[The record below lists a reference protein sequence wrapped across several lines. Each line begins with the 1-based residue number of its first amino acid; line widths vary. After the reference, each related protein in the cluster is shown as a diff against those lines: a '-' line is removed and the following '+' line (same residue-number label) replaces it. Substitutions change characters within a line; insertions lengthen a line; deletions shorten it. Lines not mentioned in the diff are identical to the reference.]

1 MPPRAHLS
9 DLVNDFARN
18 GDQIAVVAQKG
29 VRHRRTTYTD
39 LSILSQRFAA
49 ELSYREITRGDRVII
64 WAENSAE
71 WIATFFG
78 CVLRGVLPVPLD
90 VNSEPAF
97 VAKII
102 DEVSPRLIVAD
113 SSMLLRL
120 WTQVPVLACD
130 NITSVITAS
139 LAGKDDNLNES
150 DPLQIVFTS
159 GTTGTPKGVVHTHA
173 NVLASLRP
181 IETEIRK
188 YLCYERIFH
197 PLRFLHTLPLS
208 HVFGQFLGLWIP
220 ALLAAEVH
228 FASRLIPG
236 EMIQRVKRERISL
249 VAAVP
254 RVLDLL
260 KNSIEHRHPGLQ
272 QRIAA
277 ARGQSAWKRWWTFR
291 DVHRSFGFKFWAFVS
306 GGASLATVSEEF
318 WNALGFI
325 VIQGYGM
332 TETTA
337 LISLNH
343 PFRPT
348 RGTVGQVLPGR
359 QVRIGDDGEVQVR
372 GDTVA
377 AAFWQEGAIHEQED
391 PWLAT
396 GDLAEFDPAGN
407 LRFRGRKKDV
417 IVTSAGL
424 NIYPDDVESAL
435 RLSPGVLDCVAVG
448 QEGQNGPEVVA
459 VMIVSDTGAAS
470 DAVGLANEKLAE
482 YQRIRRWF
490 IWPEADFPRTANG
503 KVLRRE
509 LARRLEEQAEL
520 SPDRQT
526 PTELTLDSL
535 GRVELQAEIEQRF
548 GVTLPD
554 EVISTVKTDE
564 QLSTAIA
571 EHSRASLP
579 SPSSNPAK
587 SPEQYVQ
594 ARHAYPTW
602 PWSAV
607 FQVLRTLFLECVAMP
622 LVGVLAKPKVTRLWP
637 SSSDKSLRKLEPML
651 LVANHVTAYDVPLIL
666 YSLPREVRT
675 RVAVAMAGE
684 MILNWRLGRGQK
696 HWFLDLVAPLQYLL
710 VTGFFNVL
718 PLPQAGGFRES
729 FSHMGEAAD
738 RGYNVLVF
746 PEGRRSE
753 TGAFGPFKLGAG
765 LLWRELGADVLPIR
779 LGGLSELKSSGKRR
793 WFRSGAISVA
803 VGSPMRLDP
812 TMSVEESVA
821 ILRNRIETL

>member
-9 DLVNDFARN
+9 DLVTDFARN
-18 GDQIAVVAQKG
+18 RDQIAVVAQRG
-29 VRHRRTTYTD
+29 IRHRRTTYID
-39 LSILSQRFAA
+39 LAILSRRFAA
-49 ELSYREITRGDRVII
+49 ELSFRQITRGDRVLI

-71 WIATFFG
+71 WIAAFFG

-90 VNSEPAF
+90 ASSEPVF
-97 VAKII
+97 VEKII
-102 DEVSPRLIVAD
+102 DEVSPKLIVAD
-113 SSMLLRL
+113 TGMLLRL
-120 WTQVPVLACD
+120 RTQIPTVACD
-130 NITSVITAS
+130 SLSAVVTAS
-139 LAGKDDNLNES
+139 VGCRDADLSEN

-159 GTTGTPKGVVHTHA
+159 GTTGAPKGVVHTHA
-173 NVLASLRP
+173 NVLASLGP
-181 IETEIRK
+181 IETEIHR
-188 YLCYERIFH
+188 YIRYERIFH

-228 FASRLIPG
+228 FATRLIPG
-236 EMIQRVKRERISL
+236 EMIQRVKRERIS
-249 VAAVP
+249 VIAAVP
-254 RVLDLL
+254 RILDLL
-260 KNSIEHRHPGLQ
+260 KSSVEQRHPGLKK
-272 QRIAA
+272 RIVAA
-277 ARGQSAWKRWWTFR
+277 SSESAWKRWWTFR
-291 DVHRSFGFKFWAFVS
+291 DVHASFGLKFWAFVS
-306 GGASLATVSEEF
+306 GGASLAPVSEEF
-318 WNALGFI
+318 WNALGFL

-343 PFRPT
+343 PFRPA

-359 QVRIGDDGEVQVR
+359 QVRIGDDGEVQVK

-377 AAFWQEGAIHEQED
+377 SSFWQKGAVHEQRD

-396 GDLAEFDPAGN
+396 GDLAEFDGAGN

-435 RLSPGVLDCVAVG
+435 RLSPGVLDCVVVG
-448 QEGQNGPEVVA
+448 QEGQNGPEAVA
-459 VMIVSDTGAAS
+459 IMIVADANAAS
-470 DAVGLANEKLAE
+470 GAVVLANEKLAE
-482 YQRIRRWF
+482 YQRIRRWS

-509 LARRLEEQAEL
+509 LARGLEEQAE
-520 SPDRQT
+520 SGAHRISA
-526 PTELTLDSL
+526 TELALDSL
-535 GRVELQAEIEQRF
+535 GRVELQAEIEKRF

-564 QLSTAIA
+564 QLRIA
-571 EHSRASLP
+571 VVAHSRDSLP
-579 SPSSNPAK
+579 LHSSEPVQSP
-587 SPEQYVQ
+587 
-594 ARHAYPTW
+594 ARRSQPNHLYPVW

-607 FQVLRTLFLECVAMP
+607 CQVLRTLFLECVAMP
-622 LVGVLAKPKVTRLWP
+622 LVRALAKPKVTRLCP
-637 SSSDKSLRKLEPML
+637 SSSAKCFGKQAPLL

-666 YSLPREVRT
+666 YSLPRPIRT

-684 MILNWRLGRGQK
+684 MVLDWRLGRGQK
-696 HWFLDLVAPLQYLL
+696 HWFLNLVAPLQYFL
-710 VTGFFNVL
+710 VTGLFNVF

-729 FSHMGEAAD
+729 FTHIGEAAD
-738 RGYNVLVF
+738 RSYHVLVF

-753 TGAFGPFKLGAG
+753 TEAFGVFKLGAG
-765 LLWRELGADVLPIR
+765 LLWRELGTDVLPIR
-779 LGGLSELKSSGKRR
+779 LRGLGELKANGKRR
-793 WFRSGAISVA
+793 WFRSGAISVT

-821 ILRNRIETL
+821 ILRKRIETL